1 MISLD
6 VIQKLIVGDQVGAA
20 TQLQGLDRDP
30 QLDTSTRSFIRVI
43 QAIVAGSR
51 DRSLADTPGLKYRM
65 AAEILFLLETLEKL
79 R

>member
-6 VIQKLIVGDQVGAA
+6 VIQKLIAGEQVGAA

-43 QAIVAGSR
+43 QAIVAGNR
-51 DRSLADTPGLKYRM
+51 DRTLADTTGLDYTM
-65 AAEILFLLETLEKL
+65 AAEILFLLETLEKP